1 MAPAARRDFHVMAK
15 PTGALCNLDCA
26 YCFFLSKQSLYPG
39 GSFHMSDEVMESY
52 IRQTIEAQHAPE
64 ITIAWQGGEP
74 TLMGLDF
81 YRRAVETAKR
91 YRKPGTK
98 IQHTIQTNGI
108 LLDPEWCEFLRENNF
123 LVGISLDGPRDLHD
137 AYRRDKGGRGTFDR
151 VVKAVRLLREERV
164 EFNILCAVNALNC
177 KQPLA
182 VYRFFRDELRA
193 RYFQFIPIV
202 ERINDDGRTLLQQG
216 SRIAA
221 RQQGNGP
228 FRQAGA
234 IRSISH

>member
-98 IQHTIQTNGI
+98 
-108 LLDPEWCEFLRENNF
+108 D
-123 LVGISLDGPRDLHD
+123 S
-137 AYRRDKGGRGTFDR
+137 AYDS
-151 VVKAVRLLREERV
+151 
-164 EFNILCAVNALNC
+164 N
-177 KQPLA
+177 
-182 VYRFFRDELRA
+182 
-193 RYFQFIPIV
+193 
-202 ERINDDGRTLLQQG
+202 
-216 SRIAA
+216 
-221 RQQGNGP
+221 
-228 FRQAGA
+228 
-234 IRSISH
+234 